1 MLTLQCKK
9 GNSIQ
14 KLEQIAGY
22 YQHQVKNG
30 ATHSIWIGAAA
41 MGLGL
46 SGSVGKNHFLN
57 TLQGY
62 RPDTEESLVQRPGFI
77 RRYGW
82 DMTFSP
88 PKSVSI
94 VWAISDRKTRQD
106 IEMAHQEA
114 IISVISFIEDH
125 YSLGRRGR
133 NGIQKEKVK
142 LLAAAFLHFVSRE
155 GDPQVHT
162 HVLLQNLA
170 WYPDGDW
177 GCLDLKPVYCNQKKL
192 GALYREEL
200 SRQLVFLGF
209 SIEKLKE
216 SFRIEGISKEME
228 KEFSR
233 RNEKIKEKIRES
245 VFRGGRSS
253 NIASLSSRPDK
264 SWESLEEVEKEWEVR
279 LRKIE
284 IDKDFIEGLRKHP
297 EVSLTSP
304 LGI

>member
-22 YQHQVKNG
+22 YHPLFQNTPPQ
-30 ATHSIWIGAAA
+30 SIWIGAAA
-41 MGLGL
+41 HALCL
-46 SGSVGKNHFLN
+46 SGSVGRNHFLN

-62 RPDTEESLVQRPGFI
+62 RPNTEEALVQRPGFI

-94 VWAISDRKTRQD
+94 VWAVSDPKTRGE
-106 IEMAHQEA
+106 IELAQQEA
-114 IISVISFIEDH
+114 IISVIIFIEDH
-125 YSLGRRGR
+125 YLLGRRGR
-133 NGIQKEKVK
+133 NGIQKEKVE

-155 GDPQVHT
+155 GDPQIHT
-162 HVLLQNLA
+162 HVFLQNLA
-170 WYPDGDW
+170 FYPDGDW
-177 GCLDLKPVYCNQKKL
+177 GCLDLKPVYCDQKKL

-200 SRQLVFLGF
+200 SRLLCSLGF

-216 SFRIEGISKEME
+216 SFRIQGISEEME

-233 RNEKIKEKIRES
+233 RNERIKEKIRES

-253 NIASLSSRPDK
+253 SIASLSTRPDK
-264 SWESLEEVEKEWEVR
+264 SWESLAEVEKEWEAR

-284 IDKDFIEGLRKHP
+284 IDRDLIEGLRKHP
-297 EVSLTSP
+297 EISLTSP
-304 LGI
+304 LGF

>member
-14 KLEQIAGY
+14 KLEQIVGY
-22 YQHQVKNG
+22 FQSPVKNEDP
-30 ATHSIWIGAAA
+30 HSIWIGSA
-41 MGLGL
+41 GEILGL
-46 SGSVGKNHFLN
+46 SGSVEKNHFLN

-62 RPDTEESLVQRPGFI
+62 RPNTEEALVQRPGYS

-88 PKSVSI
+88 PKSISI
-94 VWAISDRKTRQD
+94 VWAISDARIRR
-106 IEMAHQEA
+106 ELELAHQEA
-114 IISVISFIEDH
+114 IITVITFIEDH

-133 NGIQKEKVK
+133 NGVQKEKVK
-142 LLAAAFLHFVSRE
+142 LLGAAFLHFVSRE
-155 GDPQVHT
+155 GDPQIHT
-162 HVLLQNLA
+162 HVFLQNLA
-170 WYPDGDW
+170 YYSDGDW
-177 GCLDLKPVYCNQKKL
+177 GCLDLKPVYYNQKKL

-200 SRQLVFLGF
+200 SRRLLSLGF

-216 SFRIEGISKEME
+216 SFRIQGISEEME

-233 RNEKIKEKIRES
+233 RNERIKENLRES
-245 VFRGGRSS
+245 VYRGGRSS
-253 NIASLSSRPDK
+253 NIASLSTRPDK
-264 SWESLEEVEKEWEVR
+264 SWESLAEVEKEWEVR

-284 IDKDFIEGLRKHP
+284 IDKDFIEGLRKYHD
-297 EVSLTSP
+297 VSLPSP

>member
-1 MLTLQCKK
+1 MLTLKCKK

-14 KLEQIAGY
+14 KLEQIVGY
-22 YQHQVKNG
+22 YQSPLKNEDP
-30 ATHSIWIGAAA
+30 HSIWIGGA
-41 MGLGL
+41 GEILGL

-57 TLQGY
+57 TIQGY
-62 RPDTEESLVQRPGFI
+62 RPDTEEALVQRPGYI

-94 VWAISDRKTRQD
+94 VWAISDPKPRR
-106 IEMAHQEA
+106 ELELAHQEA
-114 IISVISFIEDH
+114 IITVITHIEDH

-133 NGIQKEKVK
+133 NGVQKEKVK
-142 LLAAAFLHFVSRE
+142 LLAAVFLHFISRE
-155 GDPQVHT
+155 GDPQIHT
-162 HVLLQNLA
+162 HVFLQNLA
-170 WYPDGDW
+170 WYPDSDW
-177 GCLDLKPVYCNQKKL
+177 GCLDLKPVYCDQKKL

-200 SRQLVFLGF
+200 SRRLGSLGF

-216 SFRIEGISKEME
+216 SFRIQGISEEME

-233 RNEKIKEKIRES
+233 RNERIKEKKRES
-245 VFRGGRSS
+245 VYRGGRSS
-253 NIASLSSRPDK
+253 NIASLSTRPDK
-264 SWESLEEVEKEWEVR
+264 LWESLAKVEKEWEVR

-284 IDKDFIEGLRKHP
+284 IDKDFIEGLKNNFDR
-297 EVSLTSP
+297 SLISR

>member
-22 YQHQVKNG
+22 YHPLFQNNPP
-30 ATHSIWIGAAA
+30 HSIWMGAAA
-41 MGLGL
+41 HALGL
-46 SGSVGKNHFLN
+46 SGSVRKHHFLN
-57 TLQGY
+57 TLRGY
-62 RPDTEESLVQRPGFI
+62 RPNTEESLVQRPGYI

-94 VWAISDRKTRQD
+94 VWAVSDPKSRGE
-106 IEMAHQEA
+106 IELAQQEA

-125 YSLGRRGR
+125 YLLGRRGR

-155 GDPQVHT
+155 GDPQIHT
-162 HVLLQNLA
+162 HVFLQNSA
-170 WYPDGDW
+170 FYPDGDW
-177 GCLDLKPVYCNQKKL
+177 GCLDLKPVYCDQKKL

-216 SFRIEGISKEME
+216 SCIFR
-228 KEFSR
+228 
-233 RNEKIKEKIRES
+233 
-245 VFRGGRSS
+245 
-253 NIASLSSRPDK
+253 
-264 SWESLEEVEKEWEVR
+264 
-279 LRKIE
+279 
-284 IDKDFIEGLRKHP
+284 
-297 EVSLTSP
+297 
-304 LGI
+304 

>member
-14 KLEQIAGY
+14 KLEQIVGY
-22 YQHQVKNG
+22 YQSHVKNEDP
-30 ATHSIWIGAAA
+30 HSIWIGAAA
-41 MGLGL
+41 EMIGL

-62 RPDTEESLVQRPGFI
+62 RPNTEEALVQRPGYI

-125 YSLGRRGR
+125 YSLGRKGR
-133 NGIQKEKVK
+133 NGVQKEKVK

-177 GCLDLKPVYCNQKKL
+177 GCLDLKPIYCDQKIL

-200 SRQLVFLGF
+200 SRQLVSLGF

-216 SFRIEGISKEME
+216 SFRIEGISKEVE
-228 KEFSR
+228 KEFSQ
-233 RNEKIKEKIRES
+233 RNEKIKEKIGES

-253 NIASLSSRPDK
+253 SIASLSTRPDK
-264 SWESLEEVEKEWEVR
+264 SWESLTEVEKEWEVR

-297 EVSLTSP
+297 EVSLSSP